1 MGLWTDPQIPELGPN
16 VQRAHGRFAAA
27 LGRFMMGIRGWRV
40 EGEFPDVPRMVL
52 IVAPHTSNWD
62 FPTGLWVKLA
72 MRMGG
77 RFVGKHTLFR
87 GPLGVF
93 MRWLGG
99 VPVDRSA
106 AAGFVEETARVVRK
120 SERMTL
126 VVAPEGTRKHSDK
139 WKSGFY
145 RIAVAAGVPIFPVG
159 FDYRRKVIRFDP
171 LFHPT
176 GDYETDLAE
185 LQSHFDAGMALK
197 PENYSQPGEPAPA
210 PPDPPLRSPE

>member
-1 MGLWTDPQIPELGPN
+1 
-16 VQRAHGRFAAA
+16 VQRAHGPFAAA
-27 LGRFMMGIRGWRV
+27 VGRFIMGIRGWRV
-40 EGEFPDVPRMVL
+40 EGEFPNVPRMVL

-62 FPTGLWVKLA
+62 FLTGIWVKLA

-99 VPVDRSA
+99 VPVDRTS
-106 AAGFVEETARVVRK
+106 AAGFVEETARVVRE

-126 VVAPEGTRKHSDK
+126 VVAPEGTRKRSDK

-145 RIAVAAGVPIFPVG
+145 RIAVAAGVPIFPVA
-159 FDYRRKVIRFDP
+159 FDYPRKVIRFDP

-176 GDYETDLAE
+176 GDYESDLKE

-197 PENYSQPGEPAPA
+197 PENYS
-210 PPDPPLRSPE
+210 S

>member
-1 MGLWTDPQIPELGPN
+1 VALWTDPRIPELGPN

-27 LGRFMMGIRGWRV
+27 VGRFMMGIRGWRV
-40 EGEFPDVPRMVL
+40 EGTIPDVPRMVL

-62 FPTGLWVKLA
+62 FLTGLWVKLA
-72 MRMGG
+72 MRMGA

-106 AAGFVEETARVVRK
+106 AAGFAEETVRILK
-120 SERMTL
+120 ESEHMTL
-126 VVAPEGTRKHSDK
+126 VIAPEGTRKRTDR
-139 WKSGFY
+139 WKSGFH
-145 RIAVAAGVPIFPVG
+145 RIAVAAGVPILPAA
-159 FDYRRKVIRFDP
+159 FDYPRKVVVFGP

-176 GDYETDLAE
+176 GDYEKDRAA
-185 LQSHFDAGMALK
+185 LQSRYRAEMALK
-197 PENYSQPGEPAPA
+197 PENYGV
-210 PPDPPLRSPE
+210 

>member
-1 MGLWTDPQIPELGPN
+1 MALWTDPRIPVLGPN

-27 LGRFMMGIRGWRV
+27 FGRFMMGIRGWRV
-40 EGEFPDVPRMVL
+40 EGGIPDIPKMVL

-62 FPTGLWVKLA
+62 FLTGIWVKLA
-72 MRMGG
+72 MRMGA

-87 GPLGVF
+87 GPFGVI

-106 AAGFVEETARVVRK
+106 AAGFAEETARVLK
-120 SERMTL
+120 ESERMTL
-126 VVAPEGTRKHSDK
+126 VIAPEGTRKHTDR

-145 RIAVAAGVPIFPVG
+145 RIAIATGVPILLAS
-159 FDYRRKVIRFDP
+159 FDYPRKVIFFGP

-176 GDYETDLAE
+176 GDYEKDLAVI
-185 LQSHFDAGMALK
+185 QSHFRADMALK
-197 PENYSQPGEPAPA
+197 PENYS
-210 PPDPPLRSPE
+210 S

>member
-1 MGLWTDPQIPELGPN
+1 MAPWTDPQIPELGSS
-16 VQRAHGRFAAA
+16 VMRAHGRLAAA
-27 LGRFMMGIRGWRV
+27 LGRFMMGVRGWRV
-40 EGEFPDVPRMVL
+40 EGEYPDLPRMVM

-62 FPTGLWVKLA
+62 FLTGLWVKLA
-72 MRMGG
+72 LRMGA

-106 AAGFVEETARVVRK
+106 PSGFVGETARIVRE

-126 VVAPEGTRKHSDK
+126 VIAPEGTRKRSP

-145 RIAVAAGVPIFPVG
+145 RIAVAAGVPIVFAG
-159 FDYRRKVIRFDP
+159 FDYRRKVVFFGP
-171 LFHPT
+171 VFHPS
-176 GDYETDLAE
+176 GDYERDLPELRARYSAE
-185 LQSHFDAGMALK
+185 MALV
-197 PENYSQPGEPAPA
+197 PENYAG
-210 PPDPPLRSPE
+210 

>member
-1 MGLWTDPQIPELGPN
+1 MALWTEPRIPQLGPN
-16 VQRAHGRFAAA
+16 VQRAHGRFWAAV
-27 LGRFMMGIRGWRV
+27 GRFMMGVRGWRV

-62 FPTGLWVKLA
+62 FLTGLWVKLA
-72 MRMGG
+72 MRMGA

-87 GPLGVF
+87 GPMGLF

-106 AAGFVEETARVVRK
+106 AAGFVDETARVLK
-120 SERMTL
+120 DAERMTL
-126 VVAPEGTRKHSDK
+126 VIAPEGTRRRTDR

-145 RIAVAAGVPIFPVG
+145 RIAVAAGVPILPVG
-159 FDYRRKVIRFDP
+159 FDYPRQVIFFAP

-176 GDYETDLAE
+176 GDYGKDLRE
-185 LQSHFDAGMALK
+185 LQSLFRADMAAR
-197 PENYSQPGEPAPA
+197 PENYGI
-210 PPDPPLRSPE
+210 

>member
-1 MGLWTDPQIPELGPN
+1 VGLWTDPQIPELGPR

-27 LGRFMMGIRGWRV
+27 LGRFLMGIRGWRV
-40 EGEFPDVPRMVL
+40 EGGFPDVPRMVL

-62 FPTGLWVKLA
+62 FLTGIWVKLA

-87 GPLGVF
+87 GPLGVL

-99 VPVDRSA
+99 LPVDRSA
-106 AAGFVEETARVVRK
+106 AAGFVEETARVVRE

-126 VVAPEGTRKHSDK
+126 VVAPEGTRRRRDK

-145 RIAVAAGVPIFPVG
+145 RIAVAADVPIFPVA
-159 FDYRRKVIRFDP
+159 FDYSRKVIRFDP

-176 GDYETDLAE
+176 GDYERDLVE
-185 LQSHFDAGMALK
+185 LQSHFDAGMALR
-197 PENYSQPGEPAPA
+197 PENYSLPGGRESA